1 MSHHEIMMGNTDTT
15 MTGFGSPNRTP
26 PGLQQAL
33 FQFPQTTQGDK
44 INQHLQHHG
53 ISDQVFQAVSS
64 LQPIT
69 ASFGNPMGTQEPN
82 DVPPGL
88 SQGFRP

>member
-1 MSHHEIMMGNTDTT
+1 MSHHEIMMGNADTT

-69 ASFGNPMGTQEPN
+69 ASFGNPMGAPESN
-82 DVPPGL
+82 DTPPGL